1 MRTGWIFPGQGS
13 QRVRMASAVL
23 ERSAAARR
31 VFAEASESIGLDLE
45 ALCRNGPFTSLTATE
60 NAQPAIVTCSVAC
73 AAMLAESG
81 HQPAVLVG
89 HSVGEFSA
97 LVAAG
102 ALPLASAIRA
112 VRRRGQLMASVST
125 AGSMLAVMGLDEAR
139 VAVLRDIAAEDGVLA
154 MALHN
159 GPSQFVLSGCH
170 RALKRFKDL
179 ADANGAKECVLLDVS
194 HAFHSPL
201 MGAIVDDWRSV
212 VEGLD
217 LDRPR
222 YPVILNTT
230 ARTAVD
236 VGCIQRSLIDQ
247 VTMPVL
253 WTQCVRALV
262 SMGVTNLIEVGDS
275 KVVGS
280 LARRVEPSLTVTTL
294 HESELPPGP
303 STRVDGASQ
312 GSGEVRTTAPE
323 PQADPFEPIAIVG
336 LGVVCPG
343 SRGVEAFWA
352 QVQRGTS
359 AIREM
364 SEVEFNSSAYYD
376 ADRSAVDRSYCKYA
390 ALLEHAELDFR
401 RHKIP
406 PKLALDMHRTQ
417 IAFLDATSQA
427 LDDAQASM
435 KGVPRERI
443 GFVLGSLGG
452 GLRPDTRVRTRM
464 LDMMRAL
471 RASPTLATLGSAN
484 VASIPE
490 DVERQI
496 NAEISGITEDEA
508 IASFS
513 SVWVGRAAKLFNLR
527 GPHTALD
534 AGYASSLAA
543 IQTASHQLRAGD
555 CDVVLAGGCSQLL
568 TPHDLIA
575 FSKLGGLAA
584 QSLVPFDARADGTI
598 LGEGVGIFVLRRL
611 RDAIATGERIYA
623 VIRGVGAASDGRG
636 KSLLAP
642 NSRGQVLAM
651 RRAYA
656 QAGYAATSVQY
667 VECHGT
673 GTPLGDLT
681 EFQGLSEVFG
691 ARTSGPRV
699 RLGSVKELT
708 GHLQAAA
715 GAAGLMKATL
725 ALYHAVL
732 PAQHSFRR
740 PADGI
745 DLEHSPFEIS
755 DRNEAWPGSAAAP
768 RRASVSSFSFG
779 GLSYHLT
786 LEAYSPEYHRN
797 LSTVAPGA
805 RYTGPLAIVGLG
817 GVFPRADDVKQLW
830 DNILQKRCAVG
841 EIPPERAPIDRYL
854 DISRSSKVRPYT
866 NLAGYIVDGRWPQER
881 IRIPPKVGVQ
891 IDRGHSWTLRAALQ
905 SLDDAGSAAHNID
918 PRRVGIVMGYL
929 PPLEREFQTQA
940 RVYYAE
946 FDSRLAEQLR
956 RSGVDAATAVRIRIE
971 AEEFYK
977 QELPPITE
985 DTLLGYMGSLAAA
998 RVAHHLGFQGPAFMV
1013 ESACASSMA
1022 GLDVAINQLR
1032 TRACD
1037 MMLVGGMYASLGVD
1051 ALSQCCSFGGLSQKG
1066 SFPFDARADGYIT
1079 SEGACVLTLKRLA
1092 DAEAAGDRIYAVV
1105 RSVAGATDPKSASIW
1120 APSSEGQV
1128 QAVRRAVEKA
1138 GASATQVQFIEGHGT
1153 GTPVG
1158 DPIEVETYQEV
1169 YGRESKGTKILL
1181 GSVKSNVGHLNSAA
1195 GAVALTKV
1203 ALALHHKV
1211 FPPNIGFE
1219 TPNPRIPWRDIALR
1233 VPTECEPW
1241 NMPVGGVRRAGVTS
1255 FGLGGTSF
1263 HAILEAYQP
1272 ATSVIRRDPPDIAVQ
1287 PSKAPHTCLRF
1298 AGADR
1303 SEILA
1308 QVQQLASRLELDANA
1323 ELRPR
1328 APAGAPCRFAMT
1340 LQSGRSARQALG
1352 LARQML
1358 AGAGAPSLPEQG
1370 LFYYD
1375 IRDTR
1380 QLHRGRVAVLFPG
1393 QGPQY
1398 ANMLRALS
1406 AEYSIIGET
1415 FSEADRIFA
1424 TMADGRRLSE
1434 TFWVPPAAEATYSQS
1449 DETVH
1454 AAVFLA
1460 NVALYRL
1467 IRAHGIRID
1476 VLLGQSAGEYAA
1488 LVAGGILSLEDGLRA
1503 IYRRT
1508 LAVINLPGSARG
1520 RMASISGDLDAVRR
1534 VLAEAPAYVT
1544 LAAENAPGQG
1554 IVAGE
1559 DDGVEF
1565 VMRWCAANG
1574 LEARVLPVSHA
1585 YHTKLIAGA
1594 APAFRAELQR
1604 LSWRAPVLPV
1614 LSSVHGRYYPPAV
1627 EPGFMARH
1635 LALQYVQPLDFVRH
1649 VRTLHDDGVRFFV
1662 ESGPK
1667 WSLTAFV
1674 QTTLAGR
1681 PYLAQ
1686 ASSHPKVGEVEQFRR
1701 LLAFSYVH
1709 RLLQEDEVSRGEEHY
1724 D

>member
-13 QRVRMASAVL
+13 QRVRMASAML

-31 VFAEASESIGLDLE
+31 VFAEASESIGLDLAE
-45 ALCRNGPFTSLTATE
+45 LCRNGPFDRLTATE

-73 AAMLAESG
+73 AAMLTESG
-81 HQPAVLVG
+81 RQPGVLVG

-102 ALPLASAIRA
+102 ALPLVSAIRA
-112 VRRRGQLMASVST
+112 VRRRGQLMAAVT
-125 AGSMLAVMGLDEAR
+125 QAGGMLAVMGLEHAR
-139 VAVLRDIAAEDGVLA
+139 VAALRDIAVDDDDILVV
-154 MALHN
+154 ALHN
-159 GPSQFVLSGCH
+159 GPSQFVLSGSD
-170 RALKRFKDL
+170 RALRRFKEL
-179 ADANGAKECVLLDVS
+179 ADADGAKECVLLDVS

-201 MGAIVDDWRSV
+201 MGAIVEDWRAV

-217 LDRPR
+217 LRPPR
-222 YPVILNTT
+222 HPLILNTS
-230 ARTAVD
+230 ARLAID
-236 VGCIQRSLIDQ
+236 VGCIRRSLIDQ
-247 VTMPVL
+247 ITLPVL
-253 WTQCVRALV
+253 WTDCVHTLV
-262 SMGVTNLIEVGDS
+262 RMGVTGLVEVGDS

-280 LARRVEPSLTVTTL
+280 LARRIEPSLTVTTL

-303 STRVDGASQ
+303 GARVGEAS
-312 GSGEVRTTAPE
+312 GDEARPAAPE
-323 PQADPFEPIAIVG
+323 PQATSFEPIAIVG

-343 SRGVEAFWA
+343 SRGAEAFWA
-352 QVQRGTS
+352 QVRGGAS
-359 AIREM
+359 AIRAM
-364 SEVEFNSSAYYD
+364 TDAEFNAAGYYA
-376 ADRSAVDRSYCKYA
+376 ADRGAADRSYCKVA

-401 RHKIP
+401 RYRIP
-406 PKLALDMHRTQ
+406 PKLAQDMHRTQ

-427 LDDAQASM
+427 LDDAQASVR
-435 KGVPRERI
+435 GVARERI

-471 RASPTLATLGSAN
+471 RASPTLATLGSTY

-490 DVERQI
+490 DVERQV
-496 NAEISGITEDEA
+496 NAELSGITEDEA

-543 IQTASHQLRAGD
+543 IQTACHQLQAGD

-568 TPHDLIA
+568 TPHDLIT
-575 FSKLGGLAA
+575 FSKLGGLSS
-584 QSLVPFDARADGTI
+584 QSLIPFDARADGTI

-611 RDAIATGERIYA
+611 GDAIATGERIYS

-656 QAGYAATSVQY
+656 QAGYAANTVQY

-673 GTPLGDLT
+673 GTPLGDRT
-681 EFQGLSEVFG
+681 EFQGLCEVFG
-691 ARTSGPRV
+691 ARAGDARV

-740 PADGI
+740 PAEGI
-745 DLEHSPFEIS
+745 DLERSPFEIA
-755 DRNEAWPGSAAAP
+755 DHDAAWPERAGVP

-786 LEAYSPEYHRN
+786 LEAYAPEYHRS
-797 LSTVAPGA
+797 LSGVTPAA
-805 RYTGPLAIVGLG
+805 RDTGPLAIVGLG

-830 DNILQKRCAVG
+830 DNLLNKRCAIG
-841 EIPPERAPIDRYL
+841 EIPAERAPIDRYL
-854 DISRSSKVRPYT
+854 DIGRSSKVRPYT
-866 NLAGYIVDGRWPQER
+866 NLAGSIVDGRWPQER
-881 IRIPPKVGVQ
+881 VRIPPKVSAQ
-891 IDRGHSWTLRAALQ
+891 IDRGHAWTLRAALQ
-905 SLDDAGSAAHNID
+905 ALDDAGPSAHDIE

-946 FDSRLAEQLR
+946 FDRRLAEQLR
-956 RSGVDAATAVRIRIE
+956 RSGIDAATAERIRDE
-971 AEEFYK
+971 AERHYK

-985 DTLLGYMGSLAAA
+985 DTLLGYLGSLAAA
-998 RVAHHLGFQGPAFMV
+998 RVAHHLGFQGPALMV

-1037 MMLVGGMYASLGVD
+1037 MVLVGGMYASLGVD
-1051 ALSQCCSFGGLSQKG
+1051 ALSQCCSFGGLSQRG

-1105 RSVAGATDPKSASIW
+1105 RAVAGATDPKSASIW

-1138 GASATQVQFIEGHGT
+1138 GAGATQVQFIEGHGT

-1169 YGRESKGTKILL
+1169 YGREGEGSKILL

-1203 ALALHHKV
+1203 ALALYHKV
-1211 FPPNIGFE
+1211 IPPNIGFE
-1219 TPNPRIPWRDIALR
+1219 APNPRIPWQDIALR
-1233 VPTECEPW
+1233 VPTECEQWQLPI
-1241 NMPVGGVRRAGVTS
+1241 GGVRRAGVTS

-1263 HAILEAYQP
+1263 HAILEAYEP
-1272 ATSVIRRDPPDIAVQ
+1272 AQSARRAGPDVVVQSAGSPPAY
-1287 PSKAPHTCLRF
+1287 LRF
-1298 AGADR
+1298 AGIDR
-1303 SEILA
+1303 AEILA
-1308 QVQQLASRLELDANA
+1308 QVQRLAGRLELDANA
-1323 ELRPR
+1323 ALPR
-1328 APAGAPCRFAMT
+1328 RAATGAPCRLAVT
-1340 LQSGRSARQALG
+1340 VNPGRHAAQALG
-1352 LARQML
+1352 LARQRL
-1358 AGAGAPSLPEQG
+1358 AGASAPSLPEQG

-1375 IRDTR
+1375 IRDER
-1380 QLHRGRVAVLFPG
+1380 QLHRGKVAVLFPG

-1406 AEYSIIGET
+1406 AKYPIIGET
-1415 FSEADRIFA
+1415 FDEADRIFA
-1424 TMADGRRLSE
+1424 TMAQGRRLSE
-1434 TFWVPPAAEATYSQS
+1434 SFWVPPEAEATYCQS

-1467 IRAHGIRID
+1467 IRARGIRID

-1488 LVAGGILSLEDGLRA
+1488 LVAGGLLSLADGLRA

-1508 LAVINLPGSARG
+1508 LAVMNLPGSARG
-1520 RMASISGDLDAVRR
+1520 RMVSVSGDLDAVRR

-1544 LAAENAPGQG
+1544 LAAVNAPGQG

-1559 DDGVEF
+1559 EEGIEF
-1565 VMRWCAANG
+1565 IVRWCAANG
-1574 LEARVLPVSHA
+1574 LEARPLPVSHA
-1585 YHTKLIAGA
+1585 YHTRLIAAA
-1594 APAFRAELQR
+1594 APTFRAELQR
-1604 LSWRAPVLPV
+1604 MSWRAPAVPV
-1614 LSSVHGRYYPPAV
+1614 LSSVHGRYYAPTV

-1635 LALQYVQPLDFVRH
+1635 LALQYIQPLDFVRH
-1649 VRTLHDDGVRFFV
+1649 VRTLHDEGVRFFI

-1674 QTTLAGR
+1674 QSTLAGR

-1686 ASSHPKVGEVEQFRR
+1686 ASSHPKVGEVEQFHR

-1709 RLLQEDEVSRGEEHY
+1709 RLSHEGEVSSDEA
-1724 D
+1724 

>member
-31 VFAEASESIGLDLE
+31 VFDEASASIDLDLGE
-45 ALCRNGPFTSLTATE
+45 LCRNGPFARLTATE
-60 NAQPAIVTCSVAC
+60 NAQPAIVACSVAC
-73 AAMLAESG
+73 AAMLVEAG
-81 HQPAVLVG
+81 HEPAVLVG

-112 VRRRGQLMASVST
+112 VRRRGQLMASAST
-125 AGSMLAVMGLDEAR
+125 AGGMLAVMGLDEAR
-139 VAVLRDIAAEDGVLA
+139 VSALRELAAEDGVLVL
-154 MALHN
+154 ALHN
-159 GPSQFVLSGCH
+159 GPTQFVLSGCH
-170 RALKRFKDL
+170 RALKRFKVL
-179 ADANGAKECVLLDVS
+179 ADASGAKECVLLDVS

-212 VEGLD
+212 VDGLD
-217 LDRPR
+217 LARPR
-222 YPVILNTT
+222 YPMLLNTT
-230 ARTAVD
+230 ARTVVGVD
-236 VGCIQRSLIDQ
+236 CIRRSLIAQ
-247 VTMPVL
+247 ITTPVL
-253 WTQCVRALV
+253 WTHCVRALV
-262 SMGVTNLIEVGDS
+262 GMGITDLIEVGDS
-275 KVVGS
+275 KVVGA
-280 LARRVEPSLTVTTL
+280 LARRIEPSLTVTTL

-303 STRVDGASQ
+303 SDRVDAASPRSREA
-312 GSGEVRTTAPE
+312 GPVKPE
-323 PQADPFEPIAIVG
+323 PRTDPFEPIAIVG

-343 SRGVEAFWA
+343 SRGTEAFWA
-352 QVQRGTS
+352 QVQGGTS
-359 AIREM
+359 AIRAM
-364 SEVEFNSSAYYD
+364 SEAEFNASSYYD
-376 ADRSAVDRSYCKYA
+376 PERGAADRSYCRYA

-471 RASPTLATLGSAN
+471 RASPTLATLGPAH
-484 VASIPE
+484 AARIPE
-490 DVERQI
+490 DVERQVC
-496 NAEISGITEDEA
+496 AEISGITEDEA

-543 IQTASHQLRAGD
+543 IQAACHQLRAGD

-575 FSKLGGLAA
+575 FSKLGGLSP
-584 QSLVPFDARADGTI
+584 QSLIPFDARADGTI

-642 NSRGQVLAM
+642 NSQGQVLAM

-656 QAGYAATSVQY
+656 QAGYSANEVQY

-673 GTPLGDLT
+673 GTQLGDLT

-691 ARTSGPRV
+691 PRTSGRRV

-745 DLEHSPFEIS
+745 NLERSPFEIS
-755 DRNEAWPGSAAAP
+755 RSNDAWPERADVP

-786 LEAYSPEYHRN
+786 LEAYSPEYHRS
-797 LSTVAPGA
+797 LGA
-805 RYTGPLAIVGLG
+805 VVPAADHGPIAIVGLG
-817 GVFPRADDVKQLW
+817 GVFPGAEDVAQLW
-830 DNILQKRCAVG
+830 DNIQQRRCAIG
-841 EIPPERAPIDRYL
+841 EIPPERAPVDRYL
-854 DISRSSKVRPYT
+854 DPSRSSKVRPYT

-881 IRIPPKVGVQ
+881 IRIPPKVGAQ

-905 SLDDAGSAAHNID
+905 SLEDAGSAARDID
-918 PRRVGIVMGYL
+918 PRRVGMIMGYL

-946 FDSRLAEQLR
+946 FDRRLAEQLR
-956 RSGVDAATAVRIRIE
+956 RSGVDAATAVRIRKE
-971 AEEFYK
+971 AEESYK
-977 QELPPITE
+977 QDLPPITE

-998 RVAHHLGFQGPAFMV
+998 RVAHHLGLQGPAFMV

-1022 GLDVAINQLR
+1022 GLDAAIHQLR

-1037 MMLVGGMYASLGVD
+1037 MILVGGMYASLGVD

-1079 SEGACVLTLKRLA
+1079 SEGACVLTLKRLE
-1092 DAEAAGDRIYAVV
+1092 DAEAAGDRIYAVI

-1138 GASATQVQFIEGHGT
+1138 GDSAAQVQFIEGHGT

-1169 YGRESKGTKILL
+1169 YGRTNAGTKIRL

-1211 FPPNIGFE
+1211 LPPNIGFE
-1219 TPNPRIPWRDIALR
+1219 TPNPRIPWQDIALR
-1233 VPTECEPW
+1233 VPTACEPW
-1241 NMPVGGVRRAGVTS
+1241 EMPVGGVRRAGVTS

-1263 HAILEAYQP
+1263 HAILEAHQP
-1272 ATSVIRRDPPDIAVQ
+1272 ANSASGRRGTAITMKPT
-1287 PSKAPHTCLRF
+1287 APTHACLRF
-1298 AGADR
+1298 AGASR
-1303 SEILA
+1303 GELLA
-1308 QVQQLASRLELDANA
+1308 QVQHLADRLERDAAA
-1323 ELRPR
+1323 ELRPST
-1328 APAGAPCRFAMT
+1328 PADAPCRLAIT
-1340 LQSGRSARQALG
+1340 VPTGRSARQAIG

-1358 AGAGAPSLPEQG
+1358 AGASAPSLPEQG

-1375 IRDTR
+1375 IRDAR
-1380 QLHRGRVAVLFPG
+1380 KLHRGKVALLFPG

-1406 AEYSIIGET
+1406 AEYPIIGET
-1415 FSEADRIFA
+1415 FHEADRIFA
-1424 TMADGRRLSE
+1424 TMAGGRRLAE
-1434 TFWVPPAAEATYSQS
+1434 TFWVPPEAEAAYRQS
-1449 DETVH
+1449 DDTAH

-1467 IRAHGIRID
+1467 IRAHGVRVD

-1488 LVAGGILSLEDGLRA
+1488 LVASGILSLEDGLRA

-1508 LAVINLPGSARG
+1508 LAVIDLPGDTRG
-1520 RMASISGDLDAVRR
+1520 RMVSISGDLDAVRY
-1534 VLAEAPAYVT
+1534 VLSKAPAYAT

-1554 IVAGE
+1554 IIAGE
-1559 DDGVEF
+1559 DAGVEF
-1565 VMRWCAANG
+1565 VTRWCAAHG

-1594 APAFRAELQR
+1594 VPTFRAELQR
-1604 LSWRAPVLPV
+1604 LSWRAPEIPV
-1614 LSSVHGRYYPPAV
+1614 LSSVHGRYYPTTVDPA
-1627 EPGFMARH
+1627 FMARH
-1635 LALQYVQPLDFVRH
+1635 LALQYVQPLHFAQH
-1649 VRTLHDDGVRFFV
+1649 VRTLHDDGVRFFI

-1674 QTTLAGR
+1674 QATLVGR

-1686 ASSHPKVGEVEQFRR
+1686 ASSHPKVGEVEQFGR
-1701 LLAFSYVH
+1701 LLAFCYVH
-1709 RLLQEDEVSRGEEHY
+1709 RLFQGDEVSH
-1724 D
+1724 DADHSN